1 MKILIYVFL
10 GGGMGSLV
18 RYFFGKFV
26 HNQVATSFPLGT
38 LAINIAASLIL
49 GIFVG
54 KYLQNDSLKALIAI
68 GFCGGFS
75 TFSTFSND
83 TLQLMLSGR
92 IWESFLNVIL
102 NVTLCISATYVGIL
116 LVK

>member
-10 GGGMGSLV
+10 GGGMGSLF
-18 RYFFGKFV
+18 RYFLGKIV
-26 HNQVATSFPLGT
+26 HSYSTTSFPLGT
-38 LAINIAASLIL
+38 LVINIAASLIL
-49 GIFVG
+49 GLFVG
-54 KYLQNDSLKALIAI
+54 KYLQNDALKALIAI

-83 TLQLMLSGR
+83 TLQLMFSGR
-92 IWESFLNVIL
+92 VWESFLNVIL